1 MYIMQGG
8 GNTTRKVGHI
18 KDKWYWHALH
28 TAILKWRQYM
38 TAGNT
43 KDMLQRSEGK
53 YKKYSSEEWTQIQEK
68 REDT

>member
-1 MYIMQGG
+1 
-8 GNTTRKVGHI
+8 
-18 KDKWYWHALH
+18 
-28 TAILKWRQYM
+28 M

-53 YKKYSSEEWTQIQEK
+53 YKNTVVKNGHRYKRSALGR